1 MLEALARFLPS
12 ISRRYEEELAGLPRL
27 SDDQDWVLWWDRFC
41 KCEPDHE
48 VTREQRMRE
57 IRKRTVT
64 EYHDVIE
71 EAASV
76 AEGAGEDD
84 ATYWQ
89 AFSREMALAQSN
101 GAVGDPL
108 ATLRACTRKDG
119 ELITAFYRRFLGAH
133 KGYMLRCAALH
144 KSAEPKDSRD
154 IITLFAENS
163 GYISVFAPT
172 LSTQSTLRMCADN
185 LAVTQRAQDLDACA
199 KRHRRASALSVTEPT
214 TLQQIERQL
223 ALLLEGGHQ
232 GETDGQ

>member
-12 ISRRYEEELAGLPRL
+12 ISRMYEEELAGLPRL

-41 KCEPDHE
+41 KCEPDQD
-48 VTREQRMRE
+48 VTREQRLRE
-57 IRKRTVT
+57 IRKRTIT

-76 AEGAGEDD
+76 AERAGEDD

-144 KSAEPKDSRD
+144 KGAEPKDSRE
-154 IITLFAENS
+154 IIALFAENS
-163 GYISVFAPT
+163 VCLHPRSA
-172 LSTQSTLRMCADN
+172 
-185 LAVTQRAQDLDACA
+185 
-199 KRHRRASALSVTEPT
+199 RRA
-214 TLQQIERQL
+214 
-223 ALLLEGGHQ
+223 H
-232 GETDGQ
+232 